1 MVARSLGL
9 YGHSLLVSYSLCL
22 MSQAHPL
29 QLEAFSLAIRRL
41 DADMP
46 RPILQFVGSCRN
58 KFDEDRLQKL
68 QDKAVELNVDGDV
81 QFYKNVM
88 YRLVQAFYNLDPYC
102 SHFLLLK
109 AEELDICVHMCVYVY
124 VGKRAR
130 AHTHHLTVSVLY
142 FCNFFLKK
150 EKPLEGCD
158 VEHAFHMWKKMIN
171 LFWFSLLINL
181 IFILLAH
188 W

>member
-1 MVARSLGL
+1 LGL
-9 YGHSLLVSYSLCL
+9 YGHSLFVFHSLCL

-109 AEELDICVHMCVYVY
+109 TEELDICVHMCVHVY

-130 AHTHHLTVSVLY
+130 AHTLT
-142 FCNFFLKK
+142 
-150 EKPLEGCD
+150 
-158 VEHAFHMWKKMIN
+158 I
-171 LFWFSLLINL
+171 
-181 IFILLAH
+181 
-188 W
+188 